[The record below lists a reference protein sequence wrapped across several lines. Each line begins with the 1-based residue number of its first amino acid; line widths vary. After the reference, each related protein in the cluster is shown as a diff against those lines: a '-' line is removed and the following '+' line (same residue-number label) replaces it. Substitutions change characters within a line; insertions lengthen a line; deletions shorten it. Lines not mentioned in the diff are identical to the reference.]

1 MKWPNLATVHS
12 IHSYAWHR
20 VYRALKLYHKTK
32 KGKADFPSLYAC
44 VMKENAPLRRQK
56 DIKSDHLTYVY
67 MHASEDENIQPL
79 TDTVEKFLL
88 SNFFWS
94 PTPLLVTFY
103 SVTSDQL
110 ILSRPNGPLAQTAL
124 WISQN
129 GPSVH
134 SSLNPKWPLSAF

>member
-88 SNFFWS
+88 STFFWS
-94 PTPLLVTFY
+94 PTTL
-103 SVTSDQL
+103 
-110 ILSRPNGPLAQTAL
+110 GPT
-124 WISQN
+124 
-129 GPSVH
+129 PSEIQRH
-134 SSLNPKWPLSAF
+134 KMDF